1 MFLFLIIAIGY
12 LIGRIRIKGISLGMS
27 AILIV
32 ALFFGHYGFSVPG
45 LIKNLGLAC
54 FATAVGYITGPVFL
68 KNFKNKALY
77 YVFLGFII
85 IFKPVEAFLLK
96 IFKPIY
102 PIACTGICFIVKMAF
117 SLRIVIAALFFV
129 EIAVTLYF
137 VDIDPAAAII

>member
-77 YVFLGFII
+77 SVMHCFGKDFSSSFSFELRTVFRGGYFNTR
-85 IFKPVEAFLLK
+85 
-96 IFKPIY
+96 
-102 PIACTGICFIVKMAF
+102 TGNG
-117 SLRIVIAALFFV
+117 
-129 EIAVTLYF
+129 T
-137 VDIDPAAAII
+137 